1 MILKSLPERLDKIV
15 LPLMSFTNKLVLGG
29 STALYMIGAMKRE
42 PQDLDFS
49 LKERLTSSEL
59 SHIIDFFN
67 LNYELTSDDYKFEE
81 DDFGG
86 GNMVANEPTVETVL
100 SRDLI
105 QLYHYTID
113 NDNMGLT
120 SINYK
125 IDIFN
130 QKLVGKSNIMQVNY
144 QGAVLNMVHPS
155 YCIAAKAKYAFD
167 PRIKASY
174 KHLAD
179 LKEIMEEDNLTQ
191 YYKTARELS
200 KKPEV
205 SIEL

>member
-15 LPLMSFTNKLVLGG
+15 LPLMSFTNKLMLGG
-29 STALYMIGAMKRE
+29 STALYMIGTMKRE

-49 LKERLTSSEL
+49 LKERLTPSEL

-86 GNMVANEPTVETVL
+86 GNMVATEPTVETVL
-100 SRDLI
+100 NRDLI
-105 QLYHYTID
+105 QLYHMKDDYVD
-113 NDNMGLT
+113 
-120 SINYK
+120 YK

-167 PRIKASY
+167 PRVKASY
-174 KHLAD
+174 KHIAD
-179 LKEIMEEDNLTQ
+179 LKQIIEDDNLKQ
-191 YYKTARELS
+191 YYKTVNELS
-200 KKPEV
+200 KRPEV

>member
-1 MILKSLPERLDKIV
+1 MLKQLPERLDKIV

-42 PQDLDFS
+42 PQDLDIS
-49 LKERLTSSEL
+49 LKERLTHSEL

-67 LNYELTSDDYKFEE
+67 LNYELTNDDYKFEE

-100 SRDLI
+100 NRELI
-105 QLYHYTID
+105 QLYHMKDDIVD
-113 NDNMGLT
+113 
-120 SINYK
+120 YK

-130 QKLVGKSNIMQVNY
+130 QKIVGKRNIMQVNY

-155 YCIAAKAKYAFD
+155 YSIAAKAKYAFD

-174 KHLAD
+174 KHIAD
-179 LKEIMEEDNLTQ
+179 LKQIMEEDNLKQ
-191 YYKTARELS
+191 YYKTVNELS
-200 KKPEV
+200 KKPDV

>member
-1 MILKSLPERLDKIV
+1 MILKQLPERLDKIV
-15 LPLMSFTNKLVLGG
+15 LPLMSLTNKLVLGG

-42 PQDLDFS
+42 PQDLDIS
-49 LKERLTSSEL
+49 LKEQLTYSEL

-67 LNYELTSDDYKFEE
+67 LNYELTNDDYRFEE

-86 GNMVANEPTVETVL
+86 GNMIATEPTVETVL
-100 SRDLI
+100 NRELI
-105 QLYHYTID
+105 QLYHMKDDIVD
-113 NDNMGLT
+113 
-120 SINYK
+120 YK

-130 QKLVGKSNIMQVNY
+130 QKLVGKRNIMTVEY

-155 YCIAAKAKYAFD
+155 YSIAAKAKYAFD

-174 KHLAD
+174 KHIAD
-179 LKEIMEEDNLTQ
+179 LKQIMEEDNLKQ
-191 YYKTARELS
+191 YYKTVNELS
-200 KKPEV
+200 KKPDV

>member
-1 MILKSLPERLDKIV
+1 MILKSLPERLDKVV
-15 LPLMSFTNKLVLGG
+15 LPLMSFTNKLMLGG
-29 STALYMIGAMKRE
+29 STALYMIGTMKRE

-86 GNMVANEPTVETVL
+86 GNMVATEPTVETVL
-100 SRDLI
+100 NRDLI
-105 QLYHYTID
+105 QLYHMKDDYVD
-113 NDNMGLT
+113 
-120 SINYK
+120 YK

-167 PRIKASY
+167 PRVKASY
-174 KHLAD
+174 KHIAD
-179 LKEIMEEDNLTQ
+179 LKQIIEDDNLKQ
-191 YYKTARELS
+191 YYKTVNELS
-200 KKPEV
+200 KRPEV

>member
-15 LPLMSFTNKLVLGG
+15 LPLMSFTNKLMLGG

-49 LKERLTSSEL
+49 LKERLTPSEL

-86 GNMVANEPTVETVL
+86 GNMVATEPTVETVL
-100 SRDLI
+100 NRDLI
-105 QLYHYTID
+105 QLYHMKDDYVD
-113 NDNMGLT
+113 
-120 SINYK
+120 YK

-167 PRIKASY
+167 PRVKASY
-174 KHLAD
+174 KHIAD
-179 LKEIMEEDNLTQ
+179 LKQIIEDDNLKQ
-191 YYKTARELS
+191 YYKTVNELS
-200 KKPEV
+200 KRPEV

>member
-1 MILKSLPERLDKIV
+1 MLKQLPERLDKIV
-15 LPLMSFTNKLVLGG
+15 LPLMSFTNKLMLGG
-29 STALYMIGAMKRE
+29 STALYMIGAMIRE

-49 LKERLTSSEL
+49 LKERLTPSEL

-86 GNMVANEPTVETVL
+86 GNMVATEPTVETVL
-100 SRDLI
+100 NRDLI
-105 QLYHYTID
+105 QLYHMKDDYVD
-113 NDNMGLT
+113 
-120 SINYK
+120 YK

-167 PRIKASY
+167 PRVKASY
-174 KHLAD
+174 KHIAD
-179 LKEIMEEDNLTQ
+179 LKQIIEDDNLKQ
-191 YYKTARELS
+191 YYKTVNELS
-200 KKPEV
+200 KKPDV

>member
-1 MILKSLPERLDKIV
+1 
-15 LPLMSFTNKLVLGG
+15 MSFTNKLVLGG

-42 PQDLDFS
+42 PQDLDIS
-49 LKERLTSSEL
+49 LKERLTHSEL

-67 LNYELTSDDYKFEE
+67 LNYELTNDDYKFEE

-100 SRDLI
+100 NRELI
-105 QLYHYTID
+105 QLYHMKDDIVD
-113 NDNMGLT
+113 
-120 SINYK
+120 YK

-130 QKLVGKSNIMQVNY
+130 QKIVGKRNIMQVNY

-155 YCIAAKAKYAFD
+155 YSIAAKAKYAFD

-174 KHLAD
+174 KHIAD
-179 LKEIMEEDNLTQ
+179 LKQIMEEDNLKQ
-191 YYKTARELS
+191 YYKTVNELS
-200 KKPEV
+200 KKPDV

>member
-1 MILKSLPERLDKIV
+1 MILKSLPERLDKVV
-15 LPLMSFTNKLVLGG
+15 LPLMSFTNKLMLGG
-29 STALYMIGAMKRE
+29 STALYMIGTMKRE

-49 LKERLTSSEL
+49 LKERLTPSEL

-86 GNMVANEPTVETVL
+86 GNMVATEPTVETVL
-100 SRDLI
+100 KRDLI
-105 QLYHYTID
+105 QLYHMKDDYVD
-113 NDNMGLT
+113 
-120 SINYK
+120 YK

-167 PRIKASY
+167 PRVKASY
-174 KHLAD
+174 KHIAD
-179 LKEIMEEDNLTQ
+179 LKQIMEDDNLKQ
-191 YYKTARELS
+191 YYKTVNELS

>member
-1 MILKSLPERLDKIV
+1 MILKQLPERLDKIV

-42 PQDLDFS
+42 PQDLDIS
-49 LKERLTSSEL
+49 LKERLTYSEL

-86 GNMVANEPTVETVL
+86 GNMIATEPTVETVL
-100 SRDLI
+100 NRDLI
-105 QLYHYTID
+105 QLYHMKD
-113 NDNMGLT
+113 D
-120 SINYK
+120 SVDYK

-130 QKLVGKSNIMQVNY
+130 QKIVGKSNIMTVEY
-144 QGAVLNMVHPS
+144 QGASLNMVHPS
-155 YCIAAKAKYAFD
+155 YSIAAKAKYAFD

-174 KHLAD
+174 KHIAD
-179 LKEIMEEDNLTQ
+179 LKQIMEEDNLKQ
-191 YYKTARELS
+191 YYKTVNELS
-200 KKPEV
+200 KKPDV

>member
-1 MILKSLPERLDKIV
+1 MILKPLPERLDKIV
-15 LPLMSFTNKLVLGG
+15 LPLMSLTNKLVLGG

-42 PQDLDFS
+42 PQDLDIS
-49 LKERLTSSEL
+49 LKERLTHSEL

-100 SRDLI
+100 NRDLI
-105 QLYHYTID
+105 QLYHMKDDYVD
-113 NDNMGLT
+113 
-120 SINYK
+120 YK

-167 PRIKASY
+167 PRVKASY
-174 KHLAD
+174 KHIAD
-179 LKEIMEEDNLTQ
+179 LKQIIEDDNLKQ
-191 YYKTARELS
+191 YYKTVNELS
-200 KKPEV
+200 KKPDV

>member
-1 MILKSLPERLDKIV
+1 MLKQLPERLDKIV

-42 PQDLDFS
+42 PQDLDIS
-49 LKERLTSSEL
+49 LKERLTHSEL

-86 GNMVANEPTVETVL
+86 GNMVANEPTIETVL
-100 SRDLI
+100 NRDLI
-105 QLYHYTID
+105 QLYHMKDDIVD
-113 NDNMGLT
+113 
-120 SINYK
+120 YK

-130 QKLVGKSNIMQVNY
+130 QKIVGKRNIMQVNY

-155 YCIAAKAKYAFD
+155 YSIAAKAKYAFD

-174 KHLAD
+174 KHIAD
-179 LKEIMEEDNLTQ
+179 LKQIMEEDNLKQ
-191 YYKTARELS
+191 YYKTVNELS
-200 KKPEV
+200 KKPDV

>member
-1 MILKSLPERLDKIV
+1 MILKPLPERLDKIV

-42 PQDLDFS
+42 PQDLDIS
-49 LKERLTSSEL
+49 LKERLTHSEL

-86 GNMVANEPTVETVL
+86 GNMVATEPTVETVL
-100 SRDLI
+100 NRDLI
-105 QLYHYTID
+105 QLYHMKDDYVD
-113 NDNMGLT
+113 
-120 SINYK
+120 YK

-130 QKLVGKSNIMQVNY
+130 QKIVGKSNIMTVEY
-144 QGAVLNMVHPS
+144 QGASLNMVHPS

-167 PRIKASY
+167 PRVKASY
-174 KHLAD
+174 KHIAD
-179 LKEIMEEDNLTQ
+179 LRQIMEDDNLKQ
-191 YYKTARELS
+191 YYKTVNELS
-200 KKPEV
+200 KKPDV

>member
-1 MILKSLPERLDKIV
+1 MLKQLPERLDKIV
-15 LPLMSFTNKLVLGG
+15 LPLMSLTNKLVLGG

-42 PQDLDFS
+42 PQDLDIS
-49 LKERLTSSEL
+49 LKERLTYSEL

-100 SRDLI
+100 NRDLI
-105 QLYHYTID
+105 QLYHMKD
-113 NDNMGLT
+113 D
-120 SINYK
+120 SVDYK

-167 PRIKASY
+167 PRVKASY
-174 KHLAD
+174 KHIAD
-179 LKEIMEEDNLTQ
+179 LKQIMEDDNLKQ
-191 YYKTARELS
+191 YYKTVNELS
-200 KKPEV
+200 KKPDV

>member
-1 MILKSLPERLDKIV
+1 MILNQLPERLDKIV
-15 LPLMSFTNKLVLGG
+15 LPLMSLTNKLVLGG

-42 PQDLDFS
+42 PQDLDIS
-49 LKERLTSSEL
+49 LKERLTHSEL

-67 LNYELTSDDYKFEE
+67 LNYELTNDDYKFEE

-86 GNMVANEPTVETVL
+86 GNMIATEPTVETVL
-100 SRDLI
+100 NRDLI
-105 QLYHYTID
+105 QLYHMKD
-113 NDNMGLT
+113 D
-120 SINYK
+120 SVDYK

-130 QKLVGKSNIMQVNY
+130 QKIVGKSNIMQVNY

-167 PRIKASY
+167 PRVKASY
-174 KHLAD
+174 KHIAD
-179 LKEIMEEDNLTQ
+179 LKQIMEEDNLKQ
-191 YYKTARELS
+191 YYKTVNELS
-200 KKPEV
+200 KKPDV

>member
-15 LPLMSFTNKLVLGG
+15 LPLMSFTNKLMLGG

-49 LKERLTSSEL
+49 LKERLTPSEL

-86 GNMVANEPTVETVL
+86 GNMVATEPTVETVL
-100 SRDLI
+100 NRDLI
-105 QLYHYTID
+105 QLYHMKDDYVD
-113 NDNMGLT
+113 
-120 SINYK
+120 YK

-167 PRIKASY
+167 PRVKASY
-174 KHLAD
+174 KHIAD
-179 LKEIMEEDNLTQ
+179 LKQIIEDDNLKQ
-191 YYKTARELS
+191 YYKTVNELS
-200 KKPEV
+200 KKPDV

>member
-1 MILKSLPERLDKIV
+1 MILKQLPERLDKIV
-15 LPLMSFTNKLVLGG
+15 LPLMSLTNKLVLGG

-42 PQDLDFS
+42 PQDLDIS
-49 LKERLTSSEL
+49 LKEQLTHSEL

-67 LNYELTSDDYKFEE
+67 LNYELTNDDYRFEE

-100 SRDLI
+100 NRELI
-105 QLYHYTID
+105 QLYHMKDDIVD
-113 NDNMGLT
+113 
-120 SINYK
+120 YK

-130 QKLVGKSNIMQVNY
+130 QKLVGKRNIMTVEY

-155 YCIAAKAKYAFD
+155 YSIAAKAKYAFD

-174 KHLAD
+174 KHIAD
-179 LKEIMEEDNLTQ
+179 LKQIMEEDNLKQ
-191 YYKTARELS
+191 YYKTVNELS
-200 KKPEV
+200 KKPDV

>member
-1 MILKSLPERLDKIV
+1 MILKQLPERLDKIV
-15 LPLMSFTNKLVLGG
+15 LPLMSLTNKLVLGG

-42 PQDLDFS
+42 PQDLDIS
-49 LKERLTSSEL
+49 LKEQLTYSEL

-67 LNYELTSDDYKFEE
+67 LNYELTNDDYRFEE

-100 SRDLI
+100 NRELI
-105 QLYHYTID
+105 QLYHMKDDIVD
-113 NDNMGLT
+113 
-120 SINYK
+120 YK

-130 QKLVGKSNIMQVNY
+130 QKLVGKRNIMTVEY

-155 YCIAAKAKYAFD
+155 YSIAAKAKYAFD

-174 KHLAD
+174 KHIAD
-179 LKEIMEEDNLTQ
+179 LKQIMEEDNLKQ
-191 YYKTARELS
+191 YYKTVNELS
-200 KKPEV
+200 KKPDV

>member
-15 LPLMSFTNKLVLGG
+15 LPLMSFTNKLMLGG
-29 STALYMIGAMKRE
+29 STALYMIGTMKRE

-86 GNMVANEPTVETVL
+86 GNMVATEPTVETVL
-100 SRDLI
+100 NRDLI
-105 QLYHYTID
+105 QLYHMKDDYVD
-113 NDNMGLT
+113 
-120 SINYK
+120 YK

-167 PRIKASY
+167 PRVKASY
-174 KHLAD
+174 KHIAD
-179 LKEIMEEDNLTQ
+179 LKQIIEDDNLKQ
-191 YYKTARELS
+191 YYKTVNELS
-200 KKPEV
+200 KRPDV

>member
-86 GNMVANEPTVETVL
+86 GNMVATEPTVETVL
-100 SRDLI
+100 KRDLI
-105 QLYHYTID
+105 QLYHMKDDYVD
-113 NDNMGLT
+113 
-120 SINYK
+120 YK

-144 QGAVLNMVHPS
+144 QGEVLNMVHPS

-167 PRIKASY
+167 PRVKASY
-174 KHLAD
+174 KHIAD
-179 LKEIMEEDNLTQ
+179 LKQIMEDENLTQ
-191 YYKTARELS
+191 YYKTVNELS

>member
-1 MILKSLPERLDKIV
+1 MILKQLPERLDKIV
-15 LPLMSFTNKLVLGG
+15 LPLMSLTNKLVLGG

-42 PQDLDFS
+42 PQDLDIS
-49 LKERLTSSEL
+49 LKERLTHSEL

-100 SRDLI
+100 NRDLI
-105 QLYHYTID
+105 QLYRMKDDYVD
-113 NDNMGLT
+113 
-120 SINYK
+120 YK

-155 YCIAAKAKYAFD
+155 YSIAAKAKYAFD

-174 KHLAD
+174 KHIAD
-179 LKEIMEEDNLTQ
+179 LKQIMEEDNLKQ
-191 YYKTARELS
+191 YYKTVNELS
-200 KKPEV
+200 KKPDV

>member
-1 MILKSLPERLDKIV
+1 MLKQLPERLDKIV
-15 LPLMSFTNKLVLGG
+15 LPLMSLTNKLVLGG

-42 PQDLDFS
+42 PQDLDIS
-49 LKERLTSSEL
+49 LKERLTHSEL

-86 GNMVANEPTVETVL
+86 GNMIATEPTVETVL
-100 SRDLI
+100 NRDLI
-105 QLYHYTID
+105 QLYHMKDDYVD
-113 NDNMGLT
+113 
-120 SINYK
+120 YK

-174 KHLAD
+174 KHIAD
-179 LKEIMEEDNLTQ
+179 LKQIMEDDNLKQ
-191 YYKTARELS
+191 YYKTVNELS
-200 KKPEV
+200 KKPDV

>member
-49 LKERLTSSEL
+49 LKERLTPSEL

-67 LNYELTSDDYKFEE
+67 LNYELTRDDYKFEE

-86 GNMVANEPTVETVL
+86 GNMIATEPTVETVL
-100 SRDLI
+100 NRDLI
-105 QLYHYTID
+105 QLYRMKDDYVD
-113 NDNMGLT
+113 
-120 SINYK
+120 YK

-174 KHLAD
+174 KHIAD
-179 LKEIMEEDNLTQ
+179 LKQIMEEDNLKQ
-191 YYKTARELS
+191 YYKTVNELS
-200 KKPEV
+200 KKPDV

>member
-1 MILKSLPERLDKIV
+1 MILKQLPERLDKIV

-29 STALYMIGAMKRE
+29 STSLYMIGAMKRE
-42 PQDLDFS
+42 PQDLDIS
-49 LKERLTSSEL
+49 LKERLTYSEL

-100 SRDLI
+100 NRDLI
-105 QLYHYTID
+105 QLYHMKD
-113 NDNMGLT
+113 D
-120 SINYK
+120 SVDYK

-130 QKLVGKSNIMQVNY
+130 QKIVGKSNIMTVEY

-174 KHLAD
+174 KHIAD
-179 LKEIMEEDNLTQ
+179 LKQIMEEDNLKQ
-191 YYKTARELS
+191 YYKTVNELS
-200 KKPEV
+200 KKPDV

>member
-1 MILKSLPERLDKIV
+1 MLKQLPERLDKIV
-15 LPLMSFTNKLVLGG
+15 LPLMSLTNKLVLGG

-42 PQDLDFS
+42 PQDLDIS
-49 LKERLTSSEL
+49 LKERLTHSEL

-100 SRDLI
+100 NRELI
-105 QLYHYTID
+105 QLYHMKDDIVD
-113 NDNMGLT
+113 
-120 SINYK
+120 YK

-130 QKLVGKSNIMQVNY
+130 QKIVGKRNIMTVEY
-144 QGAVLNMVHPS
+144 QGASLNMVHPS
-155 YCIAAKAKYAFD
+155 YSIAAKAKYAFD

-174 KHLAD
+174 KHIAD
-179 LKEIMEEDNLTQ
+179 LKQIMEEDNLKQ
-191 YYKTARELS
+191 YYKTVNELS
-200 KKPEV
+200 KKPDV

>member
-15 LPLMSFTNKLVLGG
+15 LPLMSFTNKLMLGG
-29 STALYMIGAMKRE
+29 STALYMIGTMKRE

-49 LKERLTSSEL
+49 LKERLTPSEL

-86 GNMVANEPTVETVL
+86 GNMVATEPTVETVL
-100 SRDLI
+100 NRDLI
-105 QLYHYTID
+105 QLYHMKDDYVD
-113 NDNMGLT
+113 
-120 SINYK
+120 YK

-167 PRIKASY
+167 PRVKASY
-174 KHLAD
+174 KHIAD
-179 LKEIMEEDNLTQ
+179 LKQIIEDDNLKQ
-191 YYKTARELS
+191 YYKTVNELS
-200 KKPEV
+200 KRPDV

>member
-1 MILKSLPERLDKIV
+1 MLKQLPERLDKIV

-42 PQDLDFS
+42 PQDLDIS
-49 LKERLTSSEL
+49 LKERLTHSEL

-86 GNMVANEPTVETVL
+86 GNMVANEPTIENVL
-100 SRDLI
+100 NRDLI
-105 QLYHYTID
+105 QLYHMKD
-113 NDNMGLT
+113 D
-120 SINYK
+120 SVDYK

-167 PRIKASY
+167 PRVKASY
-174 KHLAD
+174 KHIAD
-179 LKEIMEEDNLTQ
+179 LKQIMEEDNLKQ
-191 YYKTARELS
+191 YYKTVNELS
-200 KKPEV
+200 KKPDV

>member
-1 MILKSLPERLDKIV
+1 MILKQLPERLDKIV
-15 LPLMSFTNKLVLGG
+15 LPLMSLTNKLVLGG

-42 PQDLDFS
+42 PQDLDIS
-49 LKERLTSSEL
+49 LKERLTYSEL

-100 SRDLI
+100 NRDLI
-105 QLYHYTID
+105 QLYHMKD
-113 NDNMGLT
+113 D
-120 SINYK
+120 SVDYK

-130 QKLVGKSNIMQVNY
+130 QKIVGKSNIMTVEY
-144 QGAVLNMVHPS
+144 QGASLNMVHPS

-174 KHLAD
+174 KHIAD
-179 LKEIMEEDNLTQ
+179 LKQIMEEDNLKQ
-191 YYKTARELS
+191 YYKTVNELS
-200 KKPEV
+200 KKPDV

>member
-1 MILKSLPERLDKIV
+1 MLKQLPERLDKIV
-15 LPLMSFTNKLVLGG
+15 LPLMSLTNKLVLGG

-42 PQDLDFS
+42 PQDLDIS
-49 LKERLTSSEL
+49 LKERLTHSEL

-86 GNMVANEPTVETVL
+86 GNMVANEPTIETVL
-100 SRDLI
+100 NRDLI
-105 QLYHYTID
+105 QLYHMKD
-113 NDNMGLT
+113 D
-120 SINYK
+120 SVDYK

-130 QKLVGKSNIMQVNY
+130 QKLVGKSNIMQVKY
-144 QGAVLNMVHPS
+144 QDTMLNMVHPS

-174 KHLAD
+174 KHIAD
-179 LKEIMEEDNLTQ
+179 LKQIMEEDNLKQ
-191 YYKTARELS
+191 YYKTVNELS
-200 KKPEV
+200 KKPDV

>member
-1 MILKSLPERLDKIV
+1 MILKQLPERLDKIV
-15 LPLMSFTNKLVLGG
+15 LPLMSLTNKLVLGG

-42 PQDLDFS
+42 PQDLDIS
-49 LKERLTSSEL
+49 LKERLTHSEL

-100 SRDLI
+100 NRDLI
-105 QLYHYTID
+105 QLYHMKD
-113 NDNMGLT
+113 D
-120 SINYK
+120 SVDYK

-174 KHLAD
+174 KHIAD
-179 LKEIMEEDNLTQ
+179 LKQIMEDDNLKQ
-191 YYKTARELS
+191 YYKTVNELS
-200 KKPEV
+200 KKPDV

>member
-1 MILKSLPERLDKIV
+1 MILKQLPERLDKIV
-15 LPLMSFTNKLVLGG
+15 LPLMSLTNKLVLGG

-42 PQDLDFS
+42 PQDLDIS
-49 LKERLTSSEL
+49 LKERLTHSEL

-86 GNMVANEPTVETVL
+86 GNMIATEPTVETVL
-100 SRDLI
+100 NRDLI
-105 QLYHYTID
+105 QLYHMKD
-113 NDNMGLT
+113 D
-120 SINYK
+120 SVDYK

-130 QKLVGKSNIMQVNY
+130 QKIVGKSNIMTVEY
-144 QGAVLNMVHPS
+144 QGASLNMVHPS
-155 YCIAAKAKYAFD
+155 YSIAAKAKYAFD

-174 KHLAD
+174 KHIAD
-179 LKEIMEEDNLTQ
+179 LKQIMEEDNLKQ
-191 YYKTARELS
+191 YYKTVNELS
-200 KKPEV
+200 KKPDV

>member
-1 MILKSLPERLDKIV
+1 MLKQLPERLDKIV

-42 PQDLDFS
+42 PQDLDIS
-49 LKERLTSSEL
+49 LKERLTHSEL

-86 GNMVANEPTVETVL
+86 GNMVATEPTVETVL
-100 SRDLI
+100 NRDLI
-105 QLYHYTID
+105 QLYHMKDDYVD
-113 NDNMGLT
+113 
-120 SINYK
+120 YK

-167 PRIKASY
+167 PRVKASY
-174 KHLAD
+174 KHIAD
-179 LKEIMEEDNLTQ
+179 LKQIIEDDNLKQ
-191 YYKTARELS
+191 YYKTVNELS
-200 KKPEV
+200 KRPEV

>member
-1 MILKSLPERLDKIV
+1 MLKQLPERLDKIV
-15 LPLMSFTNKLVLGG
+15 LPLMSLTNKLVLGG

-42 PQDLDFS
+42 PQDLDIS
-49 LKERLTSSEL
+49 LKEQLTYSEL

-67 LNYELTSDDYKFEE
+67 LNYELTNDDYRFEE

-100 SRDLI
+100 NRELI
-105 QLYHYTID
+105 QLYHMKDDIVD
-113 NDNMGLT
+113 
-120 SINYK
+120 YK

-130 QKLVGKSNIMQVNY
+130 QKLVGKRNIMTVEY

-155 YCIAAKAKYAFD
+155 YSIAAKAKYAFD

-174 KHLAD
+174 KHIAD
-179 LKEIMEEDNLTQ
+179 LKQIMEEDNLKQ
-191 YYKTARELS
+191 YYKTVNELS
-200 KKPEV
+200 KKPDV

>member
-1 MILKSLPERLDKIV
+1 MLNQLPERLDKIV
-15 LPLMSFTNKLVLGG
+15 LPLMSLTNKLVLGG

-42 PQDLDFS
+42 PQDLDIS
-49 LKERLTSSEL
+49 LKERLTHSEL

-86 GNMVANEPTVETVL
+86 GNMIATEPTVETVL
-100 SRDLI
+100 NRDLI
-105 QLYHYTID
+105 QLYRMKDDYVD
-113 NDNMGLT
+113 
-120 SINYK
+120 YK

-174 KHLAD
+174 KHIAD
-179 LKEIMEEDNLTQ
+179 LKQIMEDDNLKQ
-191 YYKTARELS
+191 YYKTVNELS
-200 KKPEV
+200 KKPDV